1 MSKSRRQ
8 LPPAVKL
15 LNIRIPMAPPNAIVG
30 EEQDGLLRR
39 ASLEE
44 MYRLIPGLAEL
55 KGSIPGIGV
64 QAHDDQICLTLTLAT
79 HPQLPLRLEP
89 KGTGLGRVVEL
100 ESAAVDQKVIKD
112 SFRLTQDLLARVGEG
127 LPEAMAE
134 WLERFA
140 RSERGR
146 ARNRLRRELGR
157 RYELS
162 IFNEPEVV
170 GLPELDPV
178 TLDSQTRTIALIV
191 TEMYGK
197 RSFQA
202 DHLQD
207 ITVGASRMAFDPR
220 QVLTLVCRGDSMNYN
235 SSAMLHRAMY
245 YKKPVEVTGRMVLHV
260 LHDSPIAMEVDQV
273 SSNHP

>member
-1 MSKSRRQ
+1 MSKSNKHM
-8 LPPAVKL
+8 PPAVKL
-15 LNIRIPMAPPNAIVG
+15 LNIRIPMAPPNAIVSK
-30 EEQDGLLRR
+30 EQDVLLRR
-39 ASLEE
+39 AALDE

-64 QAHDDQICLTLTLAT
+64 QAHDGQICVTLTLAE
-79 HPQLPLRLEP
+79 HPQLPLRLEA
-89 KGTGLGRVVEL
+89 KAAGLGRVVEL
-100 ESAAVDQKVIKD
+100 EPTAVDQRLVKD

-134 WLERFA
+134 WLEKFA

-162 IFNEPEVV
+162 VFNETEVV
-170 GLPELDPV
+170 GLPELAPV
-178 TLDSQTRTIALIV
+178 TLDSLTRTIALIV

-207 ITVGASRMAFDPR
+207 ITEGASRLTFDPR
-220 QVLTLVCRGDSMNYN
+220 QVLRFVCRGESKNYDL
-235 SSAMLHRAMY
+235 SAMLHFSMY
-245 YKKPVEVTGRMVLHV
+245 HKMPIEVTGRMVQHV
-260 LHDSPIAMEVDQV
+260 LHDSPIAMEVDLV
-273 SSNHP
+273 EERCK